1 VTEVLISFQRPASMT
16 ELEMRSWITKR
27 SAASQPV
34 LALRR
39 RDGPA
44 HQARLLRAELQA
56 ESVEAAEEQLAE
68 LMMDMRLLG
77 LRPSIVSSA
86 DSGYSAQDGYEYR

>member
-1 VTEVLISFQRPASMT
+1 MLISFQRPASMT

-27 SAASQPV
+27 SAAGGPA
-34 LALRR
+34 LALRG
-39 RDGPA
+39 RDGPED
-44 HQARLLRAELQA
+44 QTRLLRAELQA
-56 ESVEAAEEQLAE
+56 ESIGAAEEQLAD

-86 DSGYSAQDGYEYR
+86 GAGYAAQDGYEYR

>member
-1 VTEVLISFQRPASMT
+1 VSEVWISFQRPASMT

-27 SAASQPV
+27 AGAGQPE
-34 LALRR
+34 LALRGR
-39 RDGPA
+39 AGSPD
-44 HQARLLRAELQA
+44 QARLLRAELHA
-56 ESVEAAEEQLAE
+56 ESIESADEQLAD

-86 DSGYSAQDGYEYR
+86 GSGYSAQDGYQYR